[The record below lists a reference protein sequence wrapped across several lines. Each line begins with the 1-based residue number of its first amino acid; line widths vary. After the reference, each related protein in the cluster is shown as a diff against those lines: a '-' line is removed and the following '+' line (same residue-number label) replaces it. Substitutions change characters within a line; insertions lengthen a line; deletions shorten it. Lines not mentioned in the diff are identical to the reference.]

1 MKMSKNEKSEIV
13 EDFLDADPPIRGQNF
28 CLMSFCDPPKNIV
41 QEKELFI
48 LKEFL
53 KKVEEQFRIICG
65 VLEIKEDK
73 VELIY
78 EKTFKDIETKYDDF
92 KKLNGL
98 DLNSK
103 FNKEVNTDGLLNM
116 HGLKV
121 RGTYDTL
128 REAQMK
134 AKKLQVNDK
143 NFHVFVGQVGYWLP
157 WNPEADDISNQEYG
171 ESQLNELVKAHKQ
184 NQDEAQ
190 EHFEER
196 KRMLQK
202 DSKVKEIKED
212 QKEDEKEGGNVKE
225 IIENIF

>member
-1 MKMSKNEKSEIV
+1 MSKNEKSEIV

-53 KKVEEQFRIICG
+53 KKIEEQFRTICG

-157 WNPEADDISNQEYG
+157 WNPEADDIANQEYG
-171 ESQLNELVKAHKQ
+171 ESQLNELVKGHKQ
-184 NQDEAQ
+184 NRLQADE
-190 EHFEER
+190 FYEER
-196 KRMLQK
+196 KRNLQK
-202 DSKVKEIKED
+202 NARVKEIKED
-212 QKEDEKEGGNVKE
+212 KEKPKEKDEAPVKE

>member
-1 MKMSKNEKSEIV
+1 MSKNEKSEIV

-157 WNPEADDISNQEYG
+157 WNPEADDIANQEYG

-184 NQDEAQ
+184 NQDDAQ

-212 QKEDEKEGGNVKE
+212 EKEDEKEGGNVKE

>member
-1 MKMSKNEKSEIV
+1 MSKNEKTEIV

>member
-1 MKMSKNEKSEIV
+1 MSKNEKSEVV

-53 KKVEEQFRIICG
+53 NKVNEQFHTICD
-65 VLEIKEDK
+65 VLELKKDK
-73 VELIY
+73 VDLIY
-78 EKTFKDIETKYDDF
+78 EKTFKDIDTKYDDF
-92 KKLNGL
+92 KKLNGQ

-134 AKKLQVNDK
+134 AKRLQANDK

-157 WNPEADDISNQEYG
+157 WNPEADDIANQEYG
-171 ESQLNELVKAHKQ
+171 ESQLNELVKNHKQ
-184 NQDEAQ
+184 NRLDADEF
-190 EHFEER
+190 FEER
-196 KRMLQK
+196 KRDLQK
-202 DSKVKEIKED
+202 GATVKEIKED
-212 QKEDEKEGGNVKE
+212 KEEPKEKDEAPVKE

>member
-1 MKMSKNEKSEIV
+1 MSKNEKSEIV

-212 QKEDEKEGGNVKE
+212 EKEDEKEGGNVKE

>member
-1 MKMSKNEKSEIV
+1 MSKNEKSEIV

>member
-1 MKMSKNEKSEIV
+1 MSKNEKSEIE

-53 KKVEEQFRIICG
+53 NKINEQFHTICE
-65 VLEIKEDK
+65 VLELKKDK
-73 VELIY
+73 VDLIY
-78 EKTFKDIETKYDDF
+78 EKTFKDIDTKYDDF
-92 KKLNGL
+92 KKLNGQ

-134 AKKLQVNDK
+134 AKRLQSNDK

-157 WNPEADDISNQEYG
+157 WNPEADDIANQEYG
-171 ESQLNELVKAHKQ
+171 ESQLNELVKGHKQ
-184 NQDEAQ
+184 NRLQADE
-190 EHFEER
+190 FYEER
-196 KRMLQK
+196 KRNLQK
-202 DSKVKEIKED
+202 NARVKEIKED
-212 QKEDEKEGGNVKE
+212 KEKPKEKDEAPVKE

>member
-1 MKMSKNEKSEIV
+1 MSKNEKSEIV

-73 VELIY
+73 VDLIY

-128 REAQMK
+128 REAQLK

-212 QKEDEKEGGNVKE
+212 EKEDEKEGGNVKE

>member
-1 MKMSKNEKSEIV
+1 MSNKKEKKEIV
-13 EDFLDADPPIRGQNF
+13 EDFLDADTPIRGQNF
-28 CLMSFCDPPKNIV
+28 CLMSFCDPPKNVV
-41 QEKELFI
+41 QEKELFT

-65 VLEIKEDK
+65 VLEIKENK
-73 VELIY
+73 VDLIY

-128 REAQMK
+128 REAQLK
-134 AKKLQVNDK
+134 AKKLQTNDK

-184 NQDEAQ
+184 NQEDAD
-190 EHFEER
+190 EHFEDR

-202 DSKVKEIKED
+202 DAKVKEIKED
-212 QKEDEKEGGNVKE
+212 INEDEKEGGNVKE

>member
-1 MKMSKNEKSEIV
+1 MSKNEKTEIV

-212 QKEDEKEGGNVKE
+212 EKEDEKEGGNVKE

>member
-1 MKMSKNEKSEIV
+1 MSKNEKTEIV

-92 KKLNGL
+92 NKLNGL

-212 QKEDEKEGGNVKE
+212 EKEDEKEGGNVKE

>member
-1 MKMSKNEKSEIV
+1 MSKNEKTEIV

-184 NQDEAQ
+184 NQDDAQ

-202 DSKVKEIKED
+202 ESKVKEIKED
-212 QKEDEKEGGNVKE
+212 EKEDEKEGGNVKE

>member
-1 MKMSKNEKSEIV
+1 MSKNEKSEIV

-73 VELIY
+73 VDLIY
-78 EKTFKDIETKYDDF
+78 EKTFKDIDTKYDDF

-128 REAQMK
+128 REAQLK

-212 QKEDEKEGGNVKE
+212 EKEDEKEGGNVKE

>member
-1 MKMSKNEKSEIV
+1 
-13 EDFLDADPPIRGQNF
+13 
-28 CLMSFCDPPKNIV
+28 MSFCDPPKNIV

-98 DLNSK
+98 NLNSK

-134 AKKLQVNDK
+134 AKKLQATDK
-143 NFHVFVGQVGYWLP
+143 SFHVFVGQVGYWLP

-184 NQDEAQ
+184 NQDDAQ

-196 KRMLQK
+196 KRELQK
-202 DSKVKEIKED
+202 ESKVKEIKE
-212 QKEDEKEGGNVKE
+212 EKEESKEENEAPVKE